1 MILLFFQK
9 RESLNWRVL
18 VFIFHFTIFSLKNT
32 LIFRGKWS
40 FPNPGVGKGLMDL
53 QKQGKGRFLPNSALV
68 FLKVQGYNPF
78 MKRFILAPLLSA
90 FILPGLG
97 QVINGQIRKAGLLI
111 AAVSLLFLAL
121 FFKVLYDLNKIFLS
135 LPLEEPGKS
144 SPNLPEVA
152 QALSGQD
159 KTVLI
164 VLLLLLSGV
173 WIYGVWDAFRVA
185 RKVEAEKS

>member
-1 MILLFFQK
+1 
-9 RESLNWRVL
+9 
-18 VFIFHFTIFSLKNT
+18 
-32 LIFRGKWS
+32 
-40 FPNPGVGKGLMDL
+40 
-53 QKQGKGRFLPNSALV
+53 
-68 FLKVQGYNPF
+68 